1 MADGSERVLDLSIR
15 PIRNDTADVVF
26 LAAMGSDITERKCIE
41 ADREKFRALVESS
54 TDFIGM
60 CDANFIPFY
69 INPAGLTMVGL
80 DSLEQARSIH
90 VRDFF
95 LPEDQN
101 TMMEQFLPS
110 VAERGHGEVEVRF
123 RHFKSGE
130 PRWMA
135 YKVLTLTDES
145 QRRIGYATLSQDIT
159 ERRRLEESL
168 RNLAANLSAANLRK
182 SVFLATLAHELR
194 NPLAPVS
201 NTLEILKSS
210 SSHVDSVARWV
221 PVMERQLGQ
230 LVRLVDDLMDL
241 SRITHDRLELR
252 KSEVELGELLRNTVE
267 SCRTLA
273 QRAGHEVRLALP
285 CEPIRLHA
293 DGARLTQVFANLLN
307 NSCKYT
313 PEEGNIEVSVQRV
326 GGKVMVKVEDDGIG
340 IPADRLEAIFEMFE
354 QVDASVERSQG
365 GLGIGLTLVKRLVEM
380 HGGTVQARSA
390 GPGQGSEFVVWLPVQ
405 DAEVP
410 ALPASHPPV
419 TGQSVPKLR
428 ILVVD
433 DNRDSAASLA
443 MLLRLSE
450 HEVDTAHD
458 GAQAL
463 EAIERDA
470 PDVVLLDIGMPLL
483 NGYEVCRRVRERPG
497 TKQPLLV
504 ALTGWGQ
511 EDDRR
516 RSREAG
522 FDHHLVK
529 PVRYDALV
537 ELLSNSNFG

>member
-1 MADGSERVLDLSIR
+1 MSCPGS
-15 PIRNDTADVVF
+15 
-26 LAAMGSDITERKCIE
+26 
-41 ADREKFRALVESS
+41 SS
-54 TDFIGM
+54 
-60 CDANFIPFY
+60 
-69 INPAGLTMVGL
+69 
-80 DSLEQARSIH
+80 
-90 VRDFF
+90 
-95 LPEDQN
+95 LPEG
-101 TMMEQFLPS
+101 LSRPPGP
-110 VAERGHGEVEVRF
+110 RGSHVG
-123 RHFKSGE
+123 
-130 PRWMA
+130 
-135 YKVLTLTDES
+135 
-145 QRRIGYATLSQDIT
+145 RRGAIHPGHDSYATLSQDIT

-168 RNLAANLSAANLRK
+168 RTLAANLSEANRRK

-210 SSHVDSVARWV
+210 SAHVDAVARWV

-252 KSEVELGELLRNTVE
+252 KGEVELGELVRNTVE
-267 SCRTLA
+267 SCRAFA

-285 CEPIRLHA
+285 GEPIRLHA

-313 PEEGNIEVSVQRV
+313 PEGGTIEVSVQRV
-326 GGKVMVKVEDDGIG
+326 ETGVIVKIEDDGIG
-340 IPADRLEAIFEMFE
+340 IPADRLERIFEMFE
-354 QVDASVERSQG
+354 QVDTSVERSQG

-380 HGGTVQARSA
+380 HGGSVQARSG
-390 GPGQGSEFVVWLPVQ
+390 GPGHGSEFVVWLPVPLE
-405 DAEVP
+405 EVP
-410 ALPASHPPV
+410 ALPASNSESS
-419 TGQSVPKLR
+419 TKSVPKLR

-443 MLLRLSE
+443 MLLRLSG
-450 HEVDTAHD
+450 HEVNTAHD

-463 EAIERDA
+463 EEIERHA
-470 PDVVLLDIGMPLL
+470 PDAVLLDIGLPLL
-483 NGYEVCRRVRERPG
+483 NGYEVCRRVRERRG

-511 EDDRR
+511 ADDRR
-516 RSREAG
+516 KSREAG

-529 PVRYDALV
+529 PVSYEALV
-537 ELLSNSNFG
+537 KLLSTSHSE